1 MFDSCDS
8 CHGQANK
15 LLDSAK
21 EMEDSIGVNLR
32 YVYLNT
38 QNVNCD
44 MVQGFLLSVM
54 SFYCSELL
62 VVMQFSTTRS
72 E

>member
-1 MFDSCDS
+1 MLLFDSCDS

-32 YVYLNT
+32 YVYLKT
-38 QNVNCD
+38 CNVDCD
-44 MVQGFLLSVM
+44 MVQEF
-54 SFYCSELL
+54 C
-62 VVMQFSTTRS
+62 
-72 E
+72 

>member
-1 MFDSCDS
+1 VLLFDSCDS

-32 YVYLNT
+32 YVYLKT
-38 QNVNCD
+38 CTVDCD
-44 MVQGFLLSVM
+44 MVQEF
-54 SFYCSELL
+54 C
-62 VVMQFSTTRS
+62 
-72 E
+72 